1 MKIRLAF
8 IYKGSHV
15 FFSGKHFDNTYYH
28 FFIDALKRNECLDV
42 TYFPVENYFDA
53 SKLKEEL
60 HWKPEETLDTGLLKT
75 VLWYLENE
83 SWVNHTMSAEYQHW
97 IQRQYS

>member
-53 SKLKEEL
+53 SKYIN
-60 HWKPEETLDTGLLKT
+60 TG
-75 VLWYLENE
+75 N
-83 SWVNHTMSAEYQHW
+83 Q
-97 IQRQYS
+97 